1 MIAAKFG
8 LGVLAFVTSGL
19 AWLLLI
25 GAPMMIRDGEKE
37 LDLMSRVMILTFRFM
52 GVACV
57 ALAIGTWMY
66 CFTI

>member
-1 MIAAKFG
+1 MIVAKFG
-8 LGVLAFVTSGL
+8 FSALAFVTSGL

-37 LDLMSRVMILTFRFM
+37 LDLMGRMMILTFRFM
-52 GVACV
+52 GVACA
-57 ALAIGTWMY
+57 ALAIGTWIY